1 MSRARV
7 FYGWWVTLAFAAV
20 VFTSTGVRF
29 TVGPFLKPMVG
40 DLGLDRASYS
50 LVVAV
55 GLLLYGAFI
64 PLVGWLTDRVG
75 ARPVT
80 LAGTVLL
87 ALSAGATGLVT
98 ALWQLY
104 LLWGLFMA
112 LGLAATSHVV
122 ASAVVTRWFT
132 RRRATALSVLGG
144 ASMAGMSLLVPV
156 AMWLILTLGWRL
168 TYAVMAL
175 ALLVLLIPLVL
186 GVIRE
191 SPEAMGLAPDG
202 EAPPPTPAGRV
213 ERTPVATA
221 VQTVPFWQLA
231 GALSTCGFTMSLL
244 SAHGVPMLTDHGYS
258 PMLASWAMA
267 LLGGTSV
274 GFAIGLGALGDRLG
288 CRPVLAWIY
297 GGRALLLAGLFAIRD
312 HPAALLAVAA
322 AGGATMGGVFA
333 MTSALTASLFG
344 RHSVGSVFGTMF
356 LAHQTGA
363 ALGSWLGGA
372 LFEATGGY
380 GAAFAVGSTILALA
394 AVVSLTIDERVPRL
408 RPAPATE

>member
-1 MSRARV
+1 MPPRV
-7 FYGWWVTLAFAAV
+7 FYGWWVTLAFAAM
-20 VFTSTGVRF
+20 VFVSTGVRF
-29 TVGPFLKPMVG
+29 TVGPFLKPMVA
-40 DLGLDRASYS
+40 DLGLDRAAYS
-50 LVVAV
+50 LVIAV

-64 PLVGWLTDRVG
+64 PVVGWMADHIG
-75 ARPVT
+75 ARPVI
-80 LAGTVLL
+80 VLGIVVL

-104 LLWGLFMA
+104 LVWGVFMA
-112 LGLAATSHVV
+112 FGLAATGHVV

-156 AMWLILTLGWRL
+156 AMGLILALGWRL
-168 TYAVMAL
+168 TYLVIAL
-175 ALLVLLIPLVL
+175 ALLALLLPLAL
-186 GVIRE
+186 WVIRE

-202 EAPPPTPAGRV
+202 GPPAPSASGPG
-213 ERTPVATA
+213 ERTPVSTA

-274 GFAIGLGALGDRLG
+274 GFAVGLGALGDRLG

-297 GGRALLLAGLFAIRD
+297 GGRALLLVGLFAVRD
-312 HPAALLAVAA
+312 DPIALLVVAA

-333 MTSALTASLFG
+333 MTSALTATIFG
-344 RHSVGSVFGTMF
+344 RYSVGSVFGTMF

-363 ALGSWLGGA
+363 AAGSWLGGY
-372 LFEATGGY
+372 LFETTGGY
-380 GAAFAVGSTILALA
+380 GAAFAVGSAILALA
-394 AVVSLTIDERVPRL
+394 AAVSLTIDERVGRL
-408 RPAPATE
+408 RPAEQAE

>member
-1 MSRARV
+1 MSPRV
-7 FYGWWVTLAFAAV
+7 FYGWWVTLAFAAM
-20 VFTSTGVRF
+20 VFVSTGVRF
-29 TVGPFLKPMVG
+29 TVGPFLKPMVT
-40 DLGLDRASYS
+40 DLGLDRAAYS
-50 LVVAV
+50 LVIAV

-64 PLVGWLTDRVG
+64 PVVGWLADRLG

-80 LAGTVLL
+80 LIGTVVL
-87 ALSAGATGLVT
+87 ALSAGATGAVT

-104 LLWGLFMA
+104 LVWGVFMA
-112 LGLAATSHVV
+112 FGLAATGHVV

-168 TYAVMAL
+168 TYLVIAL
-175 ALLVLLIPLVL
+175 ALLALLLPLAL
-186 GVIRE
+186 WVIRE

-202 EAPPPTPAGRV
+202 GPPAPSASGSG
-213 ERTPVATA
+213 ERTPVSTA

-274 GFAIGLGALGDRLG
+274 GFALGLGALGDRLG

-297 GGRALLLAGLFAIRD
+297 GGRALLLVGLFAVRD
-312 HPAALLAVAA
+312 DPIALLVVAA

-333 MTSALTASLFG
+333 MTSALTATIFG
-344 RHSVGSVFGTMF
+344 RYSVGSVFGTMF

-363 ALGSWLGGA
+363 AAGSWLGGY
-372 LFEATGGY
+372 LFEVTGGY
-380 GAAFAVGSTILALA
+380 GAAFAVGSAILALA
-394 AVVSLTIDERVPRL
+394 AVVSLTIDERVGRL
-408 RPAPATE
+408 RPAVAAE

>member
-1 MSRARV
+1 MPPRV
-7 FYGWWVTLAFAAV
+7 FYGWWVTLAFAAM
-20 VFTSTGVRF
+20 VFVSTGVRF
-29 TVGPFLKPMVG
+29 TVGPFLKPMVT
-40 DLGLDRASYS
+40 DLGLDRSAYS
-50 LVVAV
+50 LVIAV

-64 PLVGWLTDRVG
+64 PAVGWLADRLG

-80 LAGTVLL
+80 LIGSVVL
-87 ALSAGATGLVT
+87 ALSAGATGAVT

-104 LLWGLFMA
+104 LVWGVFMA
-112 LGLAATSHVV
+112 FGLAATGHVV
-122 ASAVVTRWFT
+122 ASAVITRWFT

-168 TYAVMAL
+168 TYLVIAL
-175 ALLVLLIPLVL
+175 ALLALLLPLAL
-186 GVIRE
+186 WVIRE

-202 EAPPPTPAGRV
+202 GPPAPSASGPG
-213 ERTPVATA
+213 ERTPVSTA

-274 GFAIGLGALGDRLG
+274 GFALGLGALGDRLG

-297 GGRALLLAGLFAIRD
+297 GGRALLLIGLFAVRD
-312 HPAALLAVAA
+312 DPIALLVVAA

-333 MTSALTASLFG
+333 MTSALTATIFG
-344 RHSVGSVFGTMF
+344 RYSVGSVFGTMF

-363 ALGSWLGGA
+363 AAGSWLGGY
-372 LFEATGGY
+372 LFETTGGY
-380 GAAFAVGSTILALA
+380 GAAFAVGSAILALA
-394 AVVSLTIDERVPRL
+394 AAVSLTIDERVGRL
-408 RPAPATE
+408 RPAEQAE